1 MLFLLALAAALLLC
15 AAALADTAQD
25 VTASA
30 QITVPQNGG
39 TLAKTRVDGLQPLV
53 PECTSPEE
61 GETLFAGS
69 GRFFCDQQAG
79 GTNITYY
86 SYIITPMNGYEDSY
100 YVLSSLNTE
109 NGEAIREDL
118 APGDSVMLDRQLFG
132 MFLEVHNCRIQLF
145 YGNG

>member
-1 MLFLLALAAALLLC
+1 
-15 AAALADTAQD
+15 
-25 VTASA
+25 
-30 QITVPQNGG
+30 
-39 TLAKTRVDGLQPLV
+39 
-53 PECTSPEE
+53 
-61 GETLFAGS
+61 
-69 GRFFCDQQAG
+69 
-79 GTNITYY
+79 
-86 SYIITPMNGYEDSY
+86 MNGYEDSY